1 MNIKLKPCPFCGG
14 EAALTESPDDFSC
27 QVRCTKCGAETRE
40 IENIVSLWSH
50 FIAYYLNAIE
60 AAEAWNKRA
69 GESE

>member
-14 EAALTESPDDFSC
+14 EAALVASPDSFSC

-40 IENIVSLWSH
+40 IENIGSY
-50 FIAYYLNAIE
+50 FTTYYSNAIE

-69 GESE
+69 GENK